1 MTKSLQIAKYP
12 MIKKCLNKYYIHIM
26 LLIQTLN
33 IINEGFKTG
42 ENIQDMLNEENQRV
56 KLDK

>member
-1 MTKSLQIAKYP
+1 
-12 MIKKCLNKYYIHIM
+12 M